1 MAQAPSLA
9 PAVRANG
16 KRFGLSGSQPLSIH
30 PNAFPAALASETAL
44 EQESSGKWTTGCSPT
59 RPLLAEAHERWA
71 RELGMDLDIFWRA
84 LRERKLARRVT
95 DDSSLDSGIGAG
107 GAPTSFING
116 ERVLG
121 AVPFEQL
128 KTIVDRQLGRSP
140 RR

>member
-30 PNAFPAALASETAL
+30 PNAFPAALASEAAL

-71 RELGMDLDIFWRA
+71 RELGDLDIFWRA